1 MFNNRHLEPLTATY
15 ADGATLIEY
24 PGTLVVNVVQAVRVL
39 MVIR

>member
-1 MFNNRHLEPLTATY
+1 MFNYRNLEPLMATY

-24 PGTLVVNVVQAVRVL
+24 PCTLVVNAVKAVRVL